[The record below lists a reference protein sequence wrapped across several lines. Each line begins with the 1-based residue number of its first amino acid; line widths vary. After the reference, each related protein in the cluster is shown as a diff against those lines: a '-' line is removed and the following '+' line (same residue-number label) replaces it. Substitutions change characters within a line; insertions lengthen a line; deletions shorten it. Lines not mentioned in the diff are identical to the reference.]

1 MVESVAEMRLPAKAD
16 ARVTQL
22 MDKNNEGQL
31 TPAEREELAAWVEV
45 SQSWSLLRAQALV
58 ALGRKPQ

>member
-1 MVESVAEMRLPAKAD
+1 MVESVADMRLPTKAD
-16 ARVTQL
+16 ARVTEL
-22 MDKNNEGQL
+22 MDRNNEGQL
-31 TPAEREELAAWVEV
+31 TAAEREELAAWVEV